1 VIVEPYFDC
10 YEPMVKVA
18 GATPLYVP
26 LRPVSTKSLLI
37 MFVRTVTVPVFN
49 LLTVVSFSD
58 WKVSLVRL
66 SEITASPVTKFAT
79 HNPLGILQKY
89 IVY

>member
-18 GATPLYVP
+18 GAIPLYVP

-37 MFVRTVTVPVFN
+37 MFEDKKKGDLLIQVP
-49 LLTVVSFSD
+49 
-58 WKVSLVRL
+58 
-66 SEITASPVTKFAT
+66 A
-79 HNPLGILQKY
+79 
-89 IVY
+89 

>member
-1 VIVEPYFDC
+1 MIVEPYFDC

-58 WKVSLVRL
+58 
-66 SEITASPVTKFAT
+66 
-79 HNPLGILQKY
+79 
-89 IVY
+89 